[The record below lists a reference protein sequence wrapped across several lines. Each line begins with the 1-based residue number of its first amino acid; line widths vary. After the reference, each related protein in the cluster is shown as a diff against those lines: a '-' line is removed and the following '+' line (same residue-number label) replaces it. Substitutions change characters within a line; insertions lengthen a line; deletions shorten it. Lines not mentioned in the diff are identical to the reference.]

1 MLVLAALAVT
11 IFYAHDLLYFEV
23 VLAWACLIPI
33 LSNIALLLLDLFPRG
48 GDAIAQSAAAHQ
60 SPRYCVGGH
69 EPTQS
74 HERYVPCN
82 GQFLNYIYRWGRT
95 MFAYF
100 FLRGI
105 SHVVDSVFHSAAT
118 TCHYW
123 GPCVTDTAQPAIL
136 LELLCILGAE
146 GCFLSYNRG
155 WPTVSLI
162 QTKMEGNN
170 SRFGWSGNN
179 FKGMSENLRGI
190 ES

>member
-1 MLVLAALAVT
+1 MLVLAALMAVT

-69 EPTQS
+69 GPTQS
-74 HERYVPCN
+74 
-82 GQFLNYIYRWGRT
+82 L
-95 MFAYF
+95 FAYF

-162 QTKMEGNN
+162 QTKME
-170 SRFGWSGNN
+170 
-179 FKGMSENLRGI
+179 
-190 ES
+190 